1 MYKTTQEY
9 FKMPVNELL
18 KVRNEFTKEE
28 DLLLKEGT
36 EISFFNNEEEFNREQ
51 KEYFKYL
58 KSRKYLIKDIL
69 LTADNRLAI
78 ILIQN

>member
-1 MYKTTQEY
+1 
-9 FKMPVNELL
+9 MPVNELL